1 VSELGEKPYAPACE
15 RNQEPI
21 RAALARILTQPATVL
36 EIGSGTGQ
44 HGVYFATH
52 LPHLRWQL
60 TDVPDNVPGIRLWQS
75 EAGLANLSTPKI
87 LDVMAPTDLGESFD
101 AVFTANTVHF
111 VAWTVV
117 RGLLRVT
124 ARHLREGGDL
134 LIYGPFNEQ
143 GRYTSEGNAALDE
156 WLQSRD
162 PDSGIKDRAEFET
175 VAGDY
180 GLEPVALHAMPAN
193 NQLLHLRLTRP

>member
-1 VSELGEKPYAPACE
+1 MTVLSDKPYAPACE

-21 RAALARILTQPATVL
+21 RAALARILTEPATVL

-52 LPHLRWQL
+52 LPHLHWQL
-60 TDVPDNVPGIRLWQS
+60 TDVADNVPGIRLWQS
-75 EAGLANLSTPKI
+75 EAALPNLPAPRV
-87 LDVMAPTDLGESFD
+87 LDVLAPVDLDMPFD

-111 VAWTVV
+111 VSWNVV
-117 RGLLRVT
+117 RALLRVAT
-124 ARHLREGGDL
+124 GHLRDGGDL
-134 LIYGPFNEQ
+134 LIYGPFNEEN
-143 GRYTSEGNAALDE
+143 RYTSEGNAALDE

-162 PDSGIKDRAEFET
+162 PDAGIKDLAEFEA

-180 GLEPVALHAMPAN
+180 GLEPVAVHAMPAN
-193 NQLLHLRLTRP
+193 NQLLQLRMG

>member
-1 VSELGEKPYAPACE
+1 MSQLDEKPYAPACE

-21 RAALARILTQPATVL
+21 RAALARILTEPATVL

-44 HGVYFATH
+44 HGVYFARH
-52 LPHLRWQL
+52 LPHLQWQL
-60 TDVPDNVPGIRLWQS
+60 TDVADNVPGIRLWQS
-75 EAGLANLSTPKI
+75 EAALPNLPAPRI
-87 LDVMAPTDLGESFD
+87 LDLMAPVDLNASFD

-111 VAWTVV
+111 ISWSLV
-117 RGLLRVT
+117 RAVLRVAT
-124 ARHLREGGDL
+124 RHLRDGGDL
-134 LIYGPFNEQ
+134 LIYGPFNEE

-162 PDSGIKDRAEFET
+162 PDSGIKDRSEFEA

-180 GLEPVALHAMPAN
+180 GLEPVAVHTMPAN
-193 NQLLHLRLTRP
+193 NLLLHLTRS